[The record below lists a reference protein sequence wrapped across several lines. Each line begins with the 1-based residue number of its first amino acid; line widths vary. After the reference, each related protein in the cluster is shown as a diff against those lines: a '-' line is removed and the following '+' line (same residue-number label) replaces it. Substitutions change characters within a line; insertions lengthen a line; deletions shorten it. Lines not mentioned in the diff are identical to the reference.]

1 MLIESMLKKYLL
13 LLLGVSFLSL
23 VPLSALTIVFGAVP
37 QEIPPVIAQLD
48 SPTEGTLSGVDY
60 VRGTL
65 AGKDVIVTATGVGK
79 TYTAMVVAM
88 FLNEFEPS
96 MAFMTGTAARINA
109 NNIRTGDIIIPSHVF
124 IHDYGSLG
132 DDGIFI
138 AGLQPPGV
146 KNRAPLKPNNFA
158 ITPHMHAK
166 ALALVEQYTPHAVTV
181 DDKTY
186 PITISTGKVA
196 SGDFFGVPDRQ
207 IEQLRTLKTDLME
220 MESAPFSLVCEQFG
234 IPHLVVRSGSNRAQ
248 STPSNDYLKYGP
260 IAAKSAGMLTAWL
273 IAQW

>member
-1 MLIESMLKKYLL
+1 MRLIFNLL
-13 LLLGVSFLSL
+13 AFFSYFTFTAV
-23 VPLSALTIVFGAVP
+23 LSAQPIVVFGAVP
-37 QEIPPVIAQLD
+37 QEIPPVISQMEE
-48 SPTEGTLSGVDY
+48 TETGALSGIEY
-60 VRGTL
+60 VRGKL

-79 TYTAMVVAM
+79 SYTAMVVAM
-88 FLNEFEPS
+88 FLNEFEPK
-96 MAFMTGTAARINA
+96 MAFMTGTGARINA

-146 KNRAPLKPNNFA
+146 KNRAPLKENNFP
-158 ITPHMHAK
+158 ITPSMHAK
-166 ALALVEQYTPHAVTV
+166 ALELVEGYEPHSVTV

-186 PITISTGKVA
+186 PITIATGRVA

-207 IEQLRTLKTDLME
+207 IEQLRSLDTDIME
-220 MESAPFSLVCEQFG
+220 MESATFSLVCEQFAV
-234 IPHLVVRSGSNRAQ
+234 PHLVVRSGSNRAQ
-248 STPSNDYLKYGP
+248 SKPSNDYLKYGP
-260 IAAKSAGMLTAWL
+260 IAAKSAGTLTAWL